1 MSVIVQYDPAARTG
15 NRLFQFAFG
24 YILSR
29 KLNCNLYHGGIDDFN
44 IKSNIMYEGLNKPL
58 FTRTYGDHFVPLQK
72 LEQHK
77 DDIIVNS
84 FVQKSQYYI
93 DYREELRHIFKI
105 EERPPVNEN
114 GLTLHV
120 RETDYNIIGAFLG
133 YDYYR
138 GLIDSTDFTSVTIV
152 TDNSR
157 CETVQKLLTDG
168 CKLSTEGTVTEFNT
182 RCDSRGM
189 KDFNFMLSSPNLAI
203 SQSSFSWWA
212 AFLGYHSKI
221 IFPYKTDLKW
231 WKLEPGPDDIDLYF
245 DLPGI
250 TDKFIL

>member
-29 KLNCNLYHGGIDDFN
+29 RLNCNLYHECIDDFN

-77 DDIIVNS
+77 DDIVVNS

-93 DYREELRHIFKI
+93 DHREELRHIFKI
-105 EERPPVNEN
+105 EEGPPVNKN

-133 YDYYR
+133 YDYYKD
-138 GLIDSTDFTSVTIV
+138 LIDSTAFTSVTIV
-152 TDNSR
+152 TDNSK
-157 CETVQKLLTDG
+157 CETVQKLLADG
-168 CKLSTEGTVTEFNT
+168 CKLNTEGAVTEFNT

-189 KDFNFMLSSPNLAI
+189 KDFNFMLNSPNLAI

-212 AFLGYHSKI
+212 AFLGVHKHI
-221 IFPYKTDLKW
+221 IFPFNKDINW
-231 WKLEPGPDDIDLYF
+231 WSVSPGVDDIDLFF
-245 DLPGI
+245 DI
-250 TDKFIL
+250 DNISYKYIN

>member
-24 YILSR
+24 HILSR
-29 KLNCNLYHGGIDDFN
+29 RLNCNLYHECIDDFN

-212 AFLGYHSKI
+212 AFLGFHKHI
-221 IFPYKTDLKW
+221 IFPFKTDLKW